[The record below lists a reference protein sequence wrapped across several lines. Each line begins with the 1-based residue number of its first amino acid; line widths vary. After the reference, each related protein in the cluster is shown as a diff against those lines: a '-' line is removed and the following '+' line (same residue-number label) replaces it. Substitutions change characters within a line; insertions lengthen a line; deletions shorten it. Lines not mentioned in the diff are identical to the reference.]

1 MIMIL
6 LLLLALGVYKLI
18 SYNLKGVVEE
28 KKEFLHFQ
36 GADGGVYAVA
46 GWMYYYKRVD
56 VPREVTE
63 TSSYKAQVKVLENTV
78 RYPEGYSSLWKGFD
92 ARINSQS
99 GGVKV
104 EAVVFVPVAP
114 AGYGNE

>member
-1 MIMIL
+1 MIMFL
-6 LLLLALGVYKLI
+6 LLVLAIGVYKLI
-18 SYNLKGVVEE
+18 SLNLKGITEE
-28 KKEFLHFQ
+28 KKEFLRFQ

-46 GWMYYYKRVD
+46 GWMYYYKRFD
-56 VPREVTE
+56 LPKEVTE
-63 TSSYKAQVKVLENTV
+63 TSSYKAQVRVLANTV

-92 ARINSQS
+92 ARINSKS
-99 GGVKV
+99 DNLEV